1 MDFYVAAFG
10 IGLSASV
17 AAGAWVSTFRARRDA
32 ERRAARAQESERL
45 LQAVFEGAPSAVL
58 MTETGIVVMANT
70 RACEM
75 FAEGKSFKGQNFLAL
90 LGNAPAAFREAMLAN
105 EDALFTVG
113 DGAGDGET
121 FHLTKSDVALGG
133 APHVLIVVEKVTRE
147 IRRQEV
153 EVWKKLLRTISHEL
167 NNSLAPISSMVHSAK
182 LILDNPDHLP
192 KLSRV
197 FDTIEDR
204 TRHLQEFIEG
214 YVRFARLPKPRLTT
228 VRWSEV
234 LGRIQELNP
243 VLHVESSAVTGL
255 ADAAQIEQ
263 VLINLVKNAVEAGSP
278 PGDVSLSVTA
288 RDGGG
293 SEIVVSDRGGG
304 MGKDVLAS
312 ALLPFYSTKER
323 GTGLGLALCREIVE
337 AHGGKIRLQNR
348 DGGGLS
354 VSCSLPGRDAHEAA
368 AATVRLTMTRA

>member
-1 MDFYVAAFG
+1 LSFYVAAFF
-10 IGLSASV
+10 IALSASV
-17 AAGAWVSTFRARRDA
+17 VAIAWGSTSRARRDA
-32 ERRAARAQESERL
+32 ERRAARAQESGRL
-45 LQAVFEGAPSAVL
+45 LQAIFEGAPSAVL

-75 FAEGKSFKGQNFLAL
+75 FAEGKTFQGQNFLSL

-113 DGAGDGET
+113 DGAGDSET
-121 FHLTKSDVALGG
+121 FHLTKSDVSLEG
-133 APHVLIVVEKVTRE
+133 APHVLLVVEKVTRE

-153 EVWKKLLRTISHEL
+153 EVWKTLLRTISHEL

-182 LILDNPDHLP
+182 LILDNPEHLP
-192 KLSRV
+192 KLARV

-228 VRWSEV
+228 VKWTEL
-234 LGRIQELNP
+234 LGRLQELNP
-243 VLHVESSAVTGL
+243 ALKIVCGTDVGL
-255 ADAAQIEQ
+255 ADAAQMEQ

-288 RDGGG
+288 RDEGGC
-293 SEIVVSDRGGG
+293 EVVVDDRGAG

-312 ALLPFYSTKER
+312 ALLPFYSTKDR

-354 VSCSLPGRDAHEAA
+354 VSCSLPGRDARESDAT
-368 AATVRLTMTRA
+368 TVRLTMTRA

>member
-1 MDFYVAAFG
+1 MA
-10 IGLSASV
+10 LSASV
-17 AAGAWVSTFRARRDA
+17 AAIAWFSTFRARRNA
-32 ERRAARAQESERL
+32 EQRATRAQESERL
-45 LQAVFEGAPSAVL
+45 LQAIFEGAPSAVL
-58 MTETGIVVMANT
+58 MKETGVVVMANT

-75 FAEGKSFKGQNFLAL
+75 FAEGQPFKGQNFLL
-90 LGNAPAAFREAMLAN
+90 LLKNAPSAFREAMLAN

-113 DGAGDGET
+113 DGGGDAET
-121 FHLTKSDVALGG
+121 FHLTKSDVALDGT
-133 APHVLIVVEKVTRE
+133 PHVLIVVEKVTRE

-182 LILDNPDHLP
+182 LILNNPEHLP

-228 VRWSEV
+228 VTWSEL
-234 LGRIQELNP
+234 LGRLRELNP
-243 VLHVESSAVTGL
+243 ALQVESGAATGL
-255 ADAAQIEQ
+255 VDPAQMEQ

-278 PGDVSLSVTA
+278 PGDVLLSVTE
-288 RDGGG
+288 RDNGG
-293 SEIVVSDRGGG
+293 SEVVVHDRGGG

-337 AHGGKIRLQNR
+337 AHGGKLRLQNR
-348 DGGGLS
+348 EGGGLS
-354 VSCSLPGRDAHEAA
+354 VTCSLPGRSAPADDAV
-368 AATVRLTMTRA
+368 TGRLTMTRG